1 KSGCTTVADECD
13 AVVVSVGYRLAPEYP
28 FPNAV
33 EDGVDAIIWVHKY
46 AAELGIDRDKIA
58 ISGFSSGGNMAFTV
72 SLRLHDYMMEVS
84 LKKSPSSGVNAE
96 SHLQGSGSTSLSR
109 AEANPSSHV
118 DFVDPLDPLG
128 QIHSSP
134 NADTTIDSHSTTPPG
149 PFPIAL
155 RAVLAW
161 YPSTDYTRTREQR
174 RATCL
179 RKGQELPSL
188 FTDHF
193 DESYLYPPDSVQL
206 ESPYLSPG
214 VAPTAL
220 LKMGLP
226 NDIIMLCC
234 EWDMLLA
241 EGLDFRDRLVSSEID
256 KRVSYTLIEGVP
268 HGWDKT
274 PNPFNEARDVRDW
287 YLHSEGC
294 GHTNLISNA
303 SLAGMSSP
311 SKGGGGMPSSDFS
324 GSEASGESF
333 QPIGSLANRKLFTPG
348 FRREPQESQ
357 EDQQVARTCPASPK
371 KRKAES
377 NIAVSIEEDALWQAI
392 EKAVARALQAFIGP
406 DVASGSLGDV
416 RSRRREIKDI
426 KDSID
431 KSQMQV
437 LEIVNSAMAKTRT
450 EVVTMLQGLT
460 QMPNRAPTQDKGR
473 DTVPSDADAQSDRVN
488 QGLGA
493 QNRQKSA
500 PATNPSWAK
509 VAGLGAPTATGWT
522 IVTNGKRKLKKHP
535 LEQRRI
541 LFARNGQSHSCDP
554 RDIMFEVNRAL
565 AHARAHVTVRLIKMR
580 YTEKGNLTGLL
591 SETACAEDLLHYAP
605 AVMAAVQKL
614 DPEVMYMGKTE
625 KWRKLRVHG
634 VALDRYMG
642 DGGLELVREEI
653 ELMMGEQLPYAPR
666 WIKEDTLSERFHG
679 GTVKRST
686 LVLTVKSKQTADTIL
701 AKGIS

>member
-1 KSGCTTVADECD
+1 
-13 AVVVSVGYRLAPEYP
+13 
-28 FPNAV
+28 
-33 EDGVDAIIWVHKY
+33 
-46 AAELGIDRDKIA
+46 
-58 ISGFSSGGNMAFTV
+58 
-72 SLRLHDYMMEVS
+72 
-84 LKKSPSSGVNAE
+84 
-96 SHLQGSGSTSLSR
+96 
-109 AEANPSSHV
+109 
-118 DFVDPLDPLG
+118 
-128 QIHSSP
+128 
-134 NADTTIDSHSTTPPG
+134 
-149 PFPIAL
+149 
-155 RAVLAW
+155 
-161 YPSTDYTRTREQR
+161 
-174 RATCL
+174 
-179 RKGQELPSL
+179 
-188 FTDHF
+188 
-193 DESYLYPPDSVQL
+193 
-206 ESPYLSPG
+206 
-214 VAPTAL
+214 
-220 LKMGLP
+220 
-226 NDIIMLCC
+226 
-234 EWDMLLA
+234 
-241 EGLDFRDRLVSSEID
+241 
-256 KRVSYTLIEGVP
+256 
-268 HGWDKT
+268 
-274 PNPFNEARDVRDW
+274 
-287 YLHSEGC
+287 
-294 GHTNLISNA
+294 
-303 SLAGMSSP
+303 
-311 SKGGGGMPSSDFS
+311 MPSSDFS

-406 DVASGSLGDV
+406 DLASGSLGDV

-437 LEIVNSAMAKTRT
+437 LEIVNSAMAKTRA

-460 QMPNRAPTQDKGR
+460 QMPNRAPTQDEGR

-493 QNRQKSA
+493 QNRQKSV
-500 PATNPSWAK
+500 PATQPSWAK
-509 VAGLGAPTATGWT
+509 VVRLGAPTATGWT

-535 LEQRRI
+535 LEQRRV
-541 LFARNGQSHSCDP
+541 LFARNVQSHSCDP
-554 RDIMFEVNRAL
+554 RDIMFEVNKAL
-565 AHARAHVTVRLIKMR
+565 AHARAHATVRLIKMR

-653 ELMMGEQLPYAPR
+653 ELMMGEKLPYAPR
-666 WIKEDTLSERFHG
+666 WIKGDTLSERYHG

-686 LVLTVKSKQTADTIL
+686 LVLTVKSKQTADYIL
-701 AKGIS
+701 AKGLSFGGRRHEAERFWERGEGGMCLRCCGRDHFGKCTEQAKCFVCAAEHEGSEHQCTAQDCGKKSEPCEHHPAKCANCGGQHVAASRKCPERWSKSARQAKETTELRSSPPILGPGQKQSERASREKSSKEDSTPTNPGETTPFNVMKDVTDPISDDTFHEFYKERFGTTPARGASSSPILVQSSSDPTPMSVDDDSAST